1 MKIKRLISLLLT
13 LVLLGSLVPALAA
26 DAGSRQDPLLSR
38 SYVDSWSSAVLS
50 HAEATAHTAA
60 QTALDKALQT
70 HDNALHGSAGK
81 SRICTLYPGNTV
93 ALKTGDCF
101 TVLSGDAGVAIS
113 AGALVD
119 ATAGAKAVSG
129 ALRTAHRYIA
139 CEDLQAM
146 ITCTQTVSLLL
157 SAGASVTRFV
167 DVPADAWYADYVE
180 YAAVNGLMSGIGD
193 RRFAPDDVLT
203 RAMFVTVLGQ
213 LAQIDEADYPAVSF
227 SDVVPGSWYAPYVAW
242 AAQQDIVSGT
252 GNGRFEPET
261 PITREQMASII
272 ARYVQSTG
280 KTLPTIADPVVFKDM
295 DAVSGWA
302 LDGVEL
308 MRMTGIIS
316 GDDRGTSTRSA
327 LPRAHRPPP
336 FLRSCGRHSCTQKRN
351 F

>member
-1 MKIKRLISLLLT
+1 MKIKRLISLLLA
-13 LVLLGSLVPALAA
+13 LMLLGSLVPALAA

-50 HAEATAHTAA
+50 HAEVAARAAA
-60 QTALDKALQT
+60 QNALEKALQT
-70 HDNALHGSAGK
+70 HDDALHGSAAR
-81 SRICTLYPGNTV
+81 SRICTLYAGNTV

-101 TVLSGDAGVAIS
+101 TILSGDAGVTIS

-119 ATAGAKAVSG
+119 ATDGTRAVSG

-167 DVPADAWYADYVE
+167 DVPTDAWYAEYVE

-227 SDVVPGSWYAPYVAW
+227 SDVVPGSWYAPYVEW
-242 AAQQDIVSGT
+242 AAQQDIVSGI
-252 GNGRFEPET
+252 GDGRFDPEA

-280 KTLPTIADPVVFKDM
+280 KTLPTIAAPVVLQDM

-316 GDDRGTSTRSA
+316 GDDRGYFNPLGLATRA
-327 LPRAHRPPP
+327 QAATVFTELREA
-336 FLRSCGRHSCTQKRN
+336 FLRAET
-351 F
+351 